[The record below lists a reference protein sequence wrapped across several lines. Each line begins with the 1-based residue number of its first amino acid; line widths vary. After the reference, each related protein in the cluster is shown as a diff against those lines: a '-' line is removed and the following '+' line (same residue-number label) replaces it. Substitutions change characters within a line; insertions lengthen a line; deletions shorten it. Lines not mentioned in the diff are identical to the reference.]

1 MSHIP
6 YTICRSGTYYYN
18 QRVPIHAANSYGHF
32 IRQVLSKDP
41 LKAEVL
47 SKRLSD
53 VLEGAWS
60 STTDATPV
68 NVFTIIEGFQPRRV
82 ALSEVAAEYLAL
94 KQIDQTP
101 PRAALS
107 TFISLA
113 GDRDVSEYTR
123 QDAKLFVHH
132 LEMKG
137 NKTATVRRRINSLSA
152 IMNYA
157 YSELDLDKRNPFT
170 RLFIRNE
177 GDDVFK
183 RGTFIND
190 QLKLGYAKA
199 LASGSSVK
207 LLMPLLGEIGCR
219 LAEIFGLRLDDIDL
233 ENELIHIRPN
243 SARRL
248 KNKTSERVVPLVG
261 YAKLATEQALIKA
274 DDQWLFSQY
283 IKAGHCYATH
293 ASNAANKWLKKD
305 FGGLTAHSLR
315 HTFRDRL
322 RAVECPMDMIDQIGG
337 WRSVGGIGAGY
348 GHGYSKA
355 QLGRWLRLV
364 SISLVPRDSNSTLTC
379 G

>member
-1 MSHIP
+1 M
-6 YTICRSGTYYYN
+6 G
-18 QRVPIHAANSYGHF
+18 
-32 IRQVLSKDP
+32 L
-41 LKAEVL
+41 
-47 SKRLSD
+47 
-53 VLEGAWS
+53 
-60 STTDATPV
+60 
-68 NVFTIIEGFQPRRV
+68 
-82 ALSEVAAEYLAL
+82 
-94 KQIDQTP
+94 
-101 PRAALS
+101 
-107 TFISLA
+107 
-113 GDRDVSEYTR
+113 
-123 QDAKLFVHH
+123 
-132 LEMKG
+132 KG
-137 NKTATVRRRINSLSA
+137 NKTATIRRRINSLSA
-152 IMNYA
+152 IINYA

-170 RLFIRNE
+170 RLFIQNE
-177 GDDVFK
+177 GADVFK
-183 RGTFIND
+183 RGTFTND
-190 QLKLGYAKA
+190 QLKWGYDKA
-199 LASGSSVK
+199 LSSGSTVK
-207 LLMPLLGEIGCR
+207 LLMPLLGETGCR
-219 LAEIFGLRLDDIDL
+219 LAEIVGLRLEGIDL
-233 ENELIHIRPN
+233 ENEVIHIRPN

-364 SISLVPRDSNSTLTC
+364 SISLVPRDSNSTLAC
-379 G
+379 C